1 MKSAENS
8 RNTADPIGRIV
19 CFETG
24 VEIGLLYQWDNGET
38 QVTLYSDWDMEQV
51 VADFEKATQ

>member
-1 MKSAENS
+1 MNSTENS
-8 RNTADPIGRIV
+8 RNTADPIGRII

-24 VEIGLLYQWDNGET
+24 EEIGLLYQWDNGET

-51 VADFEKATQ
+51 VADFERAP